1 MQIAEINQDF
11 RDGLKLLKLL
21 EVISSDKL
29 PPREKRGKL
38 RVHKISNVNQAL
50 EFIQAKGVRLHGI
63 GAEGMFAICVRVKKG
78 RNRFST
84 SLAFSGWT

>member
-1 MQIAEINQDF
+1 MQIAEINEDF

-21 EVISSDKL
+21 EVISGDKL

-63 GAEGMFAICVRVKKG
+63 GAEGMSPIHVTDEG
-78 RNRFST
+78 MEPIFSL
-84 SLAFSGWT
+84 SLAW